1 MAYKVHHWIRR
12 FTLIKNVEISPV
24 VFFQKLPR
32 FYRCHFE
39 HMFGL
44 TLITFL
50 AKYMKF
56 PANPTGFGSSWV
68 GNHTDMI
75 YRPRNY
81 VY

>member
-44 TLITFL
+44 TLITFGL
-50 AKYMKF
+50 SIEKKRATLV
-56 PANPTGFGSSWV
+56 ALEAHGLGTIQ
-68 GNHTDMI
+68 T
-75 YRPRNY
+75 
-81 VY
+81 